1 MAPQANN
8 DNAPPRAQTY
18 LNNVKV
24 AEQSD
29 RVFFLTLTTKQKT
42 KRNFYVFYLLIL
54 KGATRRIS
62 NSEHG

>member
-29 RVFFLTLTTKQKT
+29 RVFFLTLTTKQKKT
-42 KRNFYVFYLLIL
+42 QFLCILPQIIL

>member
-1 MAPQANN
+1 MMAPQANN

-29 RVFFLTLTTKQKT
+29 RVFFLTLTTNKKKQ
-42 KRNFYVFYLLIL
+42 FLCILPQIIL

>member
-29 RVFFLTLTTKQKT
+29 RVFFLTLTTKQT
-42 KRNFYVFYLLIL
+42 KNAISMYFTSDNFE
-54 KGATRRIS
+54 GS
-62 NSEHG
+62 NS

>member
-1 MAPQANN
+1 MNRGVSRIMAPQANN

-29 RVFFLTLTTKQKT
+29 RVFFLTLTTKQK
-42 KRNFYVFYLLIL
+42 KRNFYVFYL
-54 KGATRRIS
+54 R
-62 NSEHG
+62 